1 MEMGCDVAQGSIV
14 GRPMSLETLLKR
26 ISNDRRRV
34 A

>member
-1 MEMGCDVAQGSIV
+1 MEMGCDVAQGYIV